1 MDAREVLSQ
10 RIGPYPAGAW
20 LALIGGGTALGLV
33 LRRRFS
39 SGPTTTVLPDTTD
52 EAGNPV
58 NNAIPGALGRP
69 TVGSSSA
76 GTSSTVAEP
85 TNNQEWTVAAIRYL
99 VGAGTDPAQAQG
111 AITRFVD
118 GTAITLAEQA
128 LVGNAIR
135 ALGPPP
141 EYVPAII
148 TAPTQAPAATPGF
161 QAAPTPGK
169 PTCTDNIQSGWYGL
183 VPRCTPLVKASVYG
197 SSPPPA
203 PAPTPEPAGRV
214 SPVFP

>member
-10 RIGPYPAGAW
+10 KIGPYPAGAW

-52 EAGNPV
+52 EAGNPIT
-58 NNAIPGALGRP
+58 NATAGALGQP
-69 TVGSSSA
+69 NVGSSSA
-76 GTSSTVAEP
+76 GTSSTGP
-85 TNNQEWTVAAIRYL
+85 TNNQEWTVSAIRYL

-118 GTAITLAEQA
+118 GTALTLAEQA
-128 LVGNAIR
+128 IVSQAIR

-141 EYVPAII
+141 EYVPAIV
-148 TAPTQAPAATPGF
+148 TAPTQAPPATPGF
-161 QAAPTPGK
+161 QAPATPAA
-169 PTCTDNIQSGWYGL
+169 PTCTDNIQSGWYGK
-183 VPRCTPLVKASVYG
+183 VPRCTPLAKASVYG

-203 PAPTPEPAGRV
+203 PPPTPEPAGRV